1 MTEDGREPG
10 RIDLRDFDGPADP
23 RQADRVI
30 GAALARARLSKA
42 DRRSDG
48 RTVWVA
54 AAALLLLTA
63 GLVLLAPRRTSEENT
78 ALITRWTLS
87 SHVPTNGEL
96 LAAFGGYGR

>member
-1 MTEDGREPG
+1 MTEDRREPG
-10 RIDLRDFDGPADP
+10 RIDLRDLDGPADP

-30 GAALARARLSKA
+30 GAALARARLGA
-42 DRRSDG
+42 SDG
-48 RTVWVA
+48 WPDGRMAWA

-63 GLVLLAPRRTSEENT
+63 GLVLFVPRRTPEEHT

-96 LAAFGGYGR
+96 LAAFGGYPR